1 MNIKEAKI
9 HIKNTIEAYFE
20 KNDMEDYLIPVEKQR
35 PIFLYG
41 PPGIGKTAIMEQ
53 IAEEMGIGIVSYSM
67 THHTRQS
74 AIGLPFITKKVFG
87 GKEYD
92 VSEYTMSEILASVYE
107 YIEKSGKTEGILFL
121 DEINC
126 VSETLSPS
134 MLRFLQY
141 KAFGSHSVPDGWIIV
156 TAGNPPEYNK
166 SVRDYDIAT
175 LDRIKKID
183 VSADYDVWREYAV
196 NMNIHPSIIAYL
208 DVKKSD
214 FYAIQ
219 TTTEGKNF
227 VTARGWED
235 LSRMIC
241 VFEKKNIDIDISLI
255 QQYLQST
262 TVAESFA
269 DYFET
274 YQNLAKSFSTKDVID
289 GNPNNEFSQKL
300 QSASVSEKL
309 GFINILTSEAGNIL
323 KIPVNHNKA
332 TRKFTEILKE
342 NSVVSKSK
350 TDAADFLKNLADTY
364 TNCNTD
370 KSIYSTESA
379 EQRRENADILKRI
392 TEAKKLLLASQ
403 ADTRTCI
410 SDYLKNDIDALKEEV
425 ENARKAL
432 TNISDFLCKT
442 FGKSPE
448 LSIFISDITINKF
461 SSVFLMLFGCKRF
474 SEISENNF
482 DEKRIIE
489 EINNLL

>member
-74 AIGLPFITKKVFG
+74 AIGLPFITKKVFD

-214 FYAIQ
+214 FYTIQ

-241 VFEKKNIDIDISLI
+241 VFEKKNIEIDISLI

-262 TVAESFA
+262 TVAESFT

-289 GNPNNEFSQKL
+289 GNPNNELSQKL

-309 GFINILTSEAGNIL
+309 GFINILSSEAGNIL

-364 TNCNTD
+364 NCRNTD

-392 TEAKKLLLASQ
+392 TEVKKLILTSQ
-403 ADTRTCI
+403 TDTRTCI
-410 SDYLKNDIDALKEEV
+410 SDYLKNDIDVLKEEV

-432 TNISDFLCKT
+432 TNISDFLYKT

-482 DEKRIIE
+482 DEKRIKE